1 MRVGWR
7 NYWAEGL
14 HERSRVWLHCG
25 LLCMLYCG
33 ILCYTVV
40 YYVNCNNRLTL
51 GLWCALGEDRL
62 RKVQSLGC
70 VEHEQSGEGVLSLLL

>member
-1 MRVGWR
+1 MREVG
-7 NYWAEGL
+7 
-14 HERSRVWLHCG
+14 CG
-25 LLCMLYCG
+25 YTVVYCVCYTVVYYV